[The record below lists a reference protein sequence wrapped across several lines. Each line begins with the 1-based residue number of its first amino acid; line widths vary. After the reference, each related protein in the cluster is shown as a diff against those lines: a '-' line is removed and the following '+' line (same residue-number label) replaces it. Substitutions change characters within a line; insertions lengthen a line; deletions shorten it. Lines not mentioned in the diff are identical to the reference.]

1 MWDFFNYS
9 FKKQQNEKPK
19 IQDGFYLEGS
29 KKDGI
34 GKVPTSFFLKL
45 SSGLIVYFPI
55 IVS

>member
-19 IQDGFYLEGS
+19 IQDGFYLEGR

>member
-1 MWDFFNYS
+1 MGFFNDS

-19 IQDGFYLEGS
+19 IQGGFYLDGS
-29 KKDGI
+29 RKDGI
-34 GKVPTSFFLKL
+34 GKVLTNFFLKL